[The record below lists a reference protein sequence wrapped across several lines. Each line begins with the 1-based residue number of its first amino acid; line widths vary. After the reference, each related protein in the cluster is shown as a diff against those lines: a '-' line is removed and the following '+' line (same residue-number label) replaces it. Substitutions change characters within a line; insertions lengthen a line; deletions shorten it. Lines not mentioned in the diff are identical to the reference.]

1 MLTTLK
7 KLSSIVVFTFITAL
21 KFHADAC
28 VASALSFFSFVA
40 VYLILVI
47 PLTSTPLIASSS
59 GIAEAEVAKAPAA
72 RAATKLSF
80 TSFILNSLKKYFGIV
95 S

>member
-21 KFHADAC
+21 NFQSDSCLAC
-28 VASALSFFSFVA
+28 SLPFFLFVA

>member
-21 KFHADAC
+21 KFHFDPC
-28 VASALSFFSFVA
+28 VVSALSFFLFLA